1 MHTPPLLL
9 RKKEVATVLLYL
21 IVDALAL
28 IFGVLVVVLTVIP
41 TVKHYNHEI
50 KISADFIN
58 TIIARA
64 AIQAIGVGKFPN
76 IIYVPVHYLNY

>member
-28 IFGVLVVVLTVIP
+28 IFGVVVIVLILIED
-41 TVKHYNHEI
+41 HRGDY
-50 KISADFIN
+50 IN
-58 TIIARA
+58 TIIASA
-64 AIQAIGVGKFPN
+64 AIQIIGFGKFPN
-76 IIYVPVHYLNY
+76 IIYVAVHYLNY